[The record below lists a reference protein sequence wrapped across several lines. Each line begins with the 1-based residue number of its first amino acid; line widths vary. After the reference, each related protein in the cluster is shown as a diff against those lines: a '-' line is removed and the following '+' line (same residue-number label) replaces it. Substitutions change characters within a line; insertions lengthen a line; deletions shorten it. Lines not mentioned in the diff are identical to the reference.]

1 MKRKIVAFSL
11 ILCMALVAIAGMSL
25 AYFTDEKEAENVFTV
40 GSVKIELYESTLHR
54 EDWGKGT
61 IYSDEEIIADAA
73 DYQDYL
79 AAPEQQLMPGIAI
92 NKMPYVKNVG
102 KSDAYVR
109 IRVMI
114 PTALDL
120 AVLNSS
126 MYCSSALEEEFTIDV
141 DWVDPE
147 TVTVGGIEY
156 DVYEFV
162 RTDALKPGEMTYWNV
177 WNTIMMDTDVTQSEV
192 EAFIAAGAITNN
204 GQFNVLVQADA
215 IQKASF
221 NSAAEA
227 FAAFD
232 AEN

>member
-1 MKRKIVAFSL
+1 MKKKIVALSL
-11 ILCMALVAIAGMSL
+11 VLCLAVVAVAGMTL

-54 EDWGKGT
+54 TDWGKNGG
-61 IYSDEEIIADAA
+61 YSDEAIIANAA
-73 DYQDYL
+73 DYQTYL
-79 AAPEQQLMPGIAI
+79 KAQQLMPGVAV

-120 AVLNSS
+120 DVLNSS
-126 MYCSSALEEEFTIDV
+126 MYCSSALDSEFTIDV
-141 DWVDPE
+141 DWTNPD
-147 TVTVGGIEY
+147 TVTVGGVVY

-162 RTDALKPGEMTYWNV
+162 RTEALQPGQMTYWNV
-177 WNTIMMDTDVTQSEV
+177 WNTIKMDTDVTQPEI
-192 EAFIAAGAITNN
+192 EALIAAGAITTS

-227 FAAFD
+227 FVAFD
-232 AEN
+232 N

>member
-1 MKRKIVAFSL
+1 MKKKIVALSL
-11 ILCMALVAIAGMSL
+11 VLCLAVVAVAGMTL

-54 EDWGKGT
+54 TDWGKNGG
-61 IYSDEEIIADAA
+61 YSDEAIIANAA

-79 AAPEQQLMPGIAI
+79 ADQQLMPGVAV

-120 AVLNSS
+120 DVLNSS
-126 MYCSSALEEEFTIDV
+126 MYCSSALDSEFTIDV
-141 DWVDPE
+141 DWTNPD
-147 TVTVGGIEY
+147 TVTVGGVVY

-162 RTDALKPGEMTYWNV
+162 RTEALQPGQMTYWNV
-177 WNTIMMDTDVTQSEV
+177 WNTIKMDTDVTQPEI
-192 EAFIAAGAITNN
+192 EALIAAGAITTS

-227 FAAFD
+227 FVAFD
-232 AEN
+232 N

>member
-1 MKRKIVAFSL
+1 MKKKIVALSL
-11 ILCMALVAIAGMSL
+11 VLCLAVVAVAGMTL

-54 EDWGKGT
+54 TDWGKNGGF
-61 IYSDEEIIADAA
+61 SDDAIIANAE

-79 AAPEQQLMPGIAI
+79 ADQQLMPGVAV

-120 AVLNSS
+120 DVLNSS
-126 MYCSSALEEEFTIDV
+126 MYCSSALDSEFTIDV
-141 DWVDPE
+141 DWTNPD
-147 TVTVGGIEY
+147 TVTVGGVVY

-162 RTDALKPGEMTYWNV
+162 RTEALQPGQMTYWNV
-177 WNTIMMDTDVTQSEV
+177 WNTIKMDTDVTQPEI
-192 EAFIAAGAITNN
+192 EALIAAGAITTS

-227 FAAFD
+227 FVAFD
-232 AEN
+232 N